1 MATFKKRITFLEKAE
16 NNKKVFRP
24 MPISYFYGES
34 LSADFYT
41 SPVYVK
47 RKVPSIGEFYA
58 ESNLDLS

>member
-1 MATFKKRITFLEKAE
+1 MATIKQRITYLE
-16 NNKKVFRP
+16 NTGINKEGFRP

-34 LSADFYT
+34 LPADFYT

-47 RKVPSIGEFYA
+47 SKVPSIGEFYA

>member
-24 MPISYFYGES
+24 MPISYFYGEP
-34 LSADFYT
+34 LPADFDTNPIYAKSELPT
-41 SPVYVK
+41 IV
-47 RKVPSIGEFYA
+47 EFYA